1 MVQKYNFF
9 LIIKGGL
16 EADAIWRRVRLPE
29 VGGMVRFVNQQKRAE
44 MKPPLLPH

>member
-16 EADAIWRRVRLPE
+16 KADAIWGRVRLPE
-29 VGGMVRFVNQQKRAE
+29 VGGMVRGT
-44 MKPPLLPH
+44 M